1 MNLKVSFMQLV
12 TNKSWSGSCWEFK
25 SFCSTSKQGEE
36 GERIAKKVKAKSAIK
51 VHLIHGPWMK
61 RRDDDML
68 NKKARNFEA
77 SWQTHPCHEMSSTMS
92 RRQTHRKCCNK
103 TWACPPSGPSWDPPG
118 NQLGWTTCLILVLGS
133 PRWHRRGHGHT
144 GVGRTSTLG
153 VALVSDFFGD
163 TIKFFPQLKNK
174 ILLPCGK
181 TQPRYFGVCLSPSSW
196 RVKIQP
202 AVFWAK

>member
-36 GERIAKKVKAKSAIK
+36 GERIAKRVKAKSAIK

-77 SWQTHPCHEMSSTMS
+77 SWQTHPCQAQWAGDEPTASVAIKHGRVRQVAQVETRLGTNLVEQLVWSWSLVHLVDTGEDMVTLAWGGPAHWGWRSSV
-92 RRQTHRKCCNK
+92 
-103 TWACPPSGPSWDPPG
+103 
-118 NQLGWTTCLILVLGS
+118 IFFLV
-133 PRWHRRGHGHT
+133 
-144 GVGRTSTLG
+144 
-153 VALVSDFFGD
+153 
-163 TIKFFPQLKNK
+163 
-174 ILLPCGK
+174 
-181 TQPRYFGVCLSPSSW
+181 TQ
-196 RVKIQP
+196 
-202 AVFWAK
+202 

>member
-1 MNLKVSFMQLV
+1 MYES
-12 TNKSWSGSCWEFK
+12 K
-25 SFCSTSKQGEE
+25 SFFHAIGNKQKLVRELLGIQIILFNIEAR
-36 GERIAKKVKAKSAIK
+36 GRGGRIANRVKAMSAIK

-118 NQLGWTTCLILVLGS
+118 NQLGWTTCLILVFGS

-153 VALVSDFFGD
+153 VALVSDFFWWHNKVWPAAEEQDPIALWQD
-163 TIKFFPQLKNK
+163 T
-174 ILLPCGK
+174 
-181 TQPRYFGVCLSPSSW
+181 T
-196 RVKIQP
+196 
-202 AVFWAK
+202 

>member
-36 GERIAKKVKAKSAIK
+36 GGRITKRVKAMSAIK
-51 VHLIHGPWMK
+51 VHLIHDPWMK

-77 SWQTHPCHEMSSTMS
+77 SWQTHPCHEMSSAIS

-103 TWACPPSGPSWDPPG
+103 TWACLPSGPCWDPPG
-118 NQLGWTTCLILVLGS
+118 DQLSWTTGLILVFGS

-153 VALVSDFFGD
+153 VALVSDFF
-163 TIKFFPQLKNK
+163 LV
-174 ILLPCGK
+174 
-181 TQPRYFGVCLSPSSW
+181 TQ
-196 RVKIQP
+196 
-202 AVFWAK
+202 

>member
-36 GERIAKKVKAKSAIK
+36 GETIANRVKAKSAIK

-77 SWQTHPCHEMSSTMS
+77 SWQTHPRQAQWAGDKPTASVAIKHGRVRQVAQVETRLGTNLVEQLVWSWSLVHLVDTGEDMVTLAWGGPAHWGWRSSVT
-92 RRQTHRKCCNK
+92 
-103 TWACPPSGPSWDPPG
+103 
-118 NQLGWTTCLILVLGS
+118 
-133 PRWHRRGHGHT
+133 
-144 GVGRTSTLG
+144 
-153 VALVSDFFGD
+153 FFGD
-163 TIKFFPQLKNK
+163 TIKFDPQLKNK

-181 TQPRYFGVCLSPSSW
+181 TQPRNFGACLSPSSW
-196 RVKIQP
+196 QFKIQP